1 MNGVEYGIF
10 GYLLLDKAYFRFII
24 ISRDTLIKSIHQ
36 YIEEIKYI
44 VFSLRLY
51 IPAQTTVISYYKI
64 CDITLNHIKKVRD
77 SQAIK
82 SFQLSSCGLNSR
94 IGRVKI

>member
-1 MNGVEYGIF
+1 M
-10 GYLLLDKAYFRFII
+10 
-24 ISRDTLIKSIHQ
+24 
-36 YIEEIKYI
+36 
-44 VFSLRLY
+44 Y

-82 SFQLSSCGLNSR
+82 SSQLSSCGLNSR